1 MPGLVPGIHV
11 FAFYLIEDVDGRDKP
26 AMTAAPAWRNIVLG
40 AGRIAM
46 IDRRTFTTLF
56 AGALAS
62 PNTAWGQTMPHKAV
76 FYASVGPAL
85 MLYHLDVDKAALARQ
100 STVQLPANVQY
111 AWPHPSAHFLYVAS
125 SSGGPG
131 SRGVQGTEH
140 YLTALRVDPATGA
153 LQAHGP
159 SAALPSRPIHMSLD
173 RTGAY
178 ALTAYNNPSGV
189 TVHRI
194 NADGTVG
201 EEVKQTAALDGGI
214 YGHQVRATPAN
225 NAVILVTR
233 GNAAAAGK
241 PEDPGALK
249 VYAFKDGQLTNR
261 ASIAPNGGYGF
272 GPRHLDFH
280 PSLRLAYL
288 SLETQN
294 KLHVYRLKDDRF
306 EPDAIFKQE
315 TLAEPGNIRGRQA
328 ASTMHVHPNGR
339 FVYVGNRASDTVEFE
354 GKKVFPGGENSV
366 AVYAID
372 QTTGEPTLIQ
382 NADVHGIHPRT
393 FSLDPSGRMMVCAHI
408 LPMLVREGAG
418 VKSVPANLT
427 TFRVG
432 DDGKLTFANAYEVD
446 TGAAMQFW
454 SGMVALG

>member
-1 MPGLVPGIHV
+1 
-11 FAFYLIEDVDGRDKP
+11 
-26 AMTAAPAWRNIVLG
+26 
-40 AGRIAM
+40 M
-46 IDRRTFTTLF
+46 IDRRTFTALL
-56 AGALAS
+56 AGSVAA
-62 PNTAWGQTMPHKAV
+62 PRTAWSQSMPHKAV

-85 MLYHLDVDKAALARQ
+85 TLYHLDVEKAALSRQ
-100 STVQLPANVQY
+100 TTIQLPANVQY

-131 SRGVQGTEH
+131 SAGVQGTEH
-140 YLTALRVDPATGA
+140 YLTALRVDPATGVV
-153 LQAHGP
+153 QAHGP
-159 SAALPSRPIHMSLD
+159 SAALRSRPIHMSLD

-178 ALTAYNNPSGV
+178 ALTAYNNPSGT

-201 EEVKQTAALDGGI
+201 EEVKQNATLDGGI
-214 YGHQVRATPAN
+214 YGHQIRVTPDNKA
-225 NAVILVTR
+225 AVLVTR
-233 GNAAAAGK
+233 GNAAAGGK

-249 VYAFKDGQLTNR
+249 VYGFKDGQLTNR

-280 PSLRLAYL
+280 PTLPLAYL

-294 KLHVYRLKDDRF
+294 KLYVYRLKDDTI
-306 EPDAIFKQE
+306 EPEAIFKKE
-315 TLAEPGNIRGRQA
+315 TLAEPGSVRGRQA
-328 ASTMHVHPNGR
+328 ASTVHVHPNGR
-339 FVYVGNRASDTVEFE
+339 FVYVGNRASDTVDFE
-354 GKKVFPGGENSV
+354 GKKVFPGGENSI

-372 QTTGEPTLIQ
+372 PATGEPTLIQ

-393 FSLDPSGRMMVCAHI
+393 FSLDPSGRMLVSAQI
-408 LPMLVREGAG
+408 RPMLVRDGAG
-418 VKSVPANLT
+418 VRSVPANLT

-432 DDGKLTFANAYEVD
+432 ADGKLTFSNAYEVD
-446 TGAAMQFW
+446 VGGAMQFW

>member
-1 MPGLVPGIHV
+1 
-11 FAFYLIEDVDGRDKP
+11 
-26 AMTAAPAWRNIVLG
+26 
-40 AGRIAM
+40 M
-46 IDRRTFTTLF
+46 IDRRTFTALF
-56 AGALAS
+56 AGALVA
-62 PNTAWGQTMPHKAV
+62 PRAAWSQTMPHKAV

-85 MLYHLDVDKAALARQ
+85 TLYHLDVDNAALARQ
-100 STVQLPANVQY
+100 STIKLPANVQY

-131 SRGVQGTEH
+131 SAGVQGTDH
-140 YLTALRVDPATGA
+140 YLTALRIDPANGA
-153 LQAHGP
+153 LPAHGP
-159 SAALPSRPIHMSLD
+159 SAPLPSRPIHMSLD

-201 EEVKQTAALDGGI
+201 EGVKQNASVDGGI
-214 YGHQVRATPAN
+214 YGHQVRVMPAN

-233 GNAAAAGK
+233 GNAAAGGK

-249 VYAFKDGQLTNR
+249 VYGFKDGQLTNR

-280 PSLRLAYL
+280 PTLPLAYL

-294 KLHVYRLKDDRF
+294 KLYVYRLKDDTL
-306 EPDAIFKQE
+306 EPEAIFKKD

-328 ASTMHVHPNGR
+328 ASTVHVHPNGR

-354 GKKVFPGGENSV
+354 GKKVFPGGENSI
-366 AVYAID
+366 AVFSID
-372 QTTGEPTLIQ
+372 PATGEPTLIQ

-393 FSLDPSGRMMVCAHI
+393 FSLDPSGRMLVSAHI

-432 DDGKLTFANAYEVD
+432 ADGKLTFANAYEVD
-446 TGAAMQFW
+446 TGGAMQFW

>member
-1 MPGLVPGIHV
+1 
-11 FAFYLIEDVDGRDKP
+11 
-26 AMTAAPAWRNIVLG
+26 
-40 AGRIAM
+40 M
-46 IDRRTFTTLF
+46 IDRRTFTALF
-56 AGALAS
+56 GGALAA
-62 PNTAWGQTMPHKAV
+62 PRTAWSQSMPHKAV

-85 MLYHLDVDKAALARQ
+85 TLYHLDIDKAALSRQ
-100 STVQLPANVQY
+100 GTVQLPANVQY

-125 SSGGPG
+125 STGGPG
-131 SRGVQGTEH
+131 SAGVQGTEH

-159 SAALPSRPIHMSLD
+159 SAALRSRPIHMSLD

-178 ALTAYNNPSGV
+178 ALTAYNNPSGA

-201 EEVKQTAALDGGI
+201 AEVKQNASLDGGI
-214 YGHQVRATPAN
+214 YGHQIRVTPDN
-225 NAVILVTR
+225 KSAVLVTR
-233 GNAAAAGK
+233 GNAAAGGK

-249 VYAFKDGQLTNR
+249 VYGFREGQLTNR

-280 PSLRLAYL
+280 PSLPLAYL

-294 KLHVYRLKDDRF
+294 KLYVYRLKEDTL
-306 EPDAIFKQE
+306 EPEAIFKKE
-315 TLAEPGNIRGRQA
+315 TLAEPGNTRGRQA
-328 ASTMHVHPNGR
+328 ASTVHVHPNGR
-339 FVYVGNRASDTVEFE
+339 FVYVGNRASDTAEFE
-354 GKKVFPGGENSV
+354 GKIVCPGGENSI
-366 AVYAID
+366 AAYSID
-372 QTTGEPTLIQ
+372 QTTGEPNLIQ

-393 FSLDPSGRMMVCAHI
+393 FSLDPSGRMLVSAQI
-408 LPMLVREGAG
+408 LPMLVREGTN

-432 DDGKLTFANAYEVD
+432 ADGKLTFANAYEVD
-446 TGAAMQFW
+446 TGGRMQFW
-454 SGMVALG
+454 SGMVALA

>member
-1 MPGLVPGIHV
+1 
-11 FAFYLIEDVDGRDKP
+11 
-26 AMTAAPAWRNIVLG
+26 
-40 AGRIAM
+40 M
-46 IDRRTFTTLF
+46 IDRRTFTALF
-56 AGALAS
+56 AGALAA
-62 PNTAWGQTMPHKAV
+62 PRTAWSETMPHKAV

-85 MLYHLDVDKAALARQ
+85 TLYHLNVDNAALARQ
-100 STVQLPANVQY
+100 STVQLPAKVQY

-140 YLTALRVDPATGA
+140 YLSALRIDPATGA

-159 SAALPSRPIHMSLD
+159 SAPLRSRPIHMSLD

-189 TVHRI
+189 TVHPI
-194 NADGTVG
+194 NTDGTVG

-214 YGHQVRATPAN
+214 YGHQVRAMPSN
-225 NAVILVTR
+225 NSFILVTR
-233 GNAAAAGK
+233 GNAATASK

-280 PSLRLAYL
+280 PTLPLAYL

-294 KLHVYRLKDDRF
+294 KLYAYRLKDDAL

-328 ASTMHVHPNGR
+328 ASTVHVHPNGR
-339 FVYVGNRASDTVEFE
+339 FVYVGNRASEMVEFE
-354 GKKVFPGGENSV
+354 GKKVFPGGENSI
-366 AVYAID
+366 AVYALD

-393 FSLDPSGRMMVCAHI
+393 FSLDPSGRMLVSAQI
-408 LPMLVREGAG
+408 LPMLVRDGGA

-427 TFRVG
+427 TFHVG
-432 DDGKLTFANAYEVD
+432 DDGKLTFANAYDVD
-446 TGAAMQFW
+446 TGGAMQFW
-454 SGMVALG
+454 SGMVALP

>member
-249 VYAFKDGQLTNR
+249 VYGFKEGQLTNR

-328 ASTMHVHPNGR
+328 ASTVHVHPNGR

-393 FSLDPSGRMMVCAHI
+393 FSLDPSGRMLVSAQI
-408 LPMLVREGAG
+408 LPMLIRDGAG

-454 SGMVALG
+454 SGMVALS